1 MAMGQRTVSVI
12 PANPIY
18 DFKEKAKIKKLRVAA
33 YCRVST
39 ELEEQQSSYQAQV
52 DYYTMEIM
60 KNPGWKFAGIYADEG
75 ISGTSTKNRTGFN
88 KLIEDCMAGKIDL
101 VLTKSISRFARNT
114 LDCIQYIRKLKEKNI
129 GVFFE
134 KENVNTLDSTGEFLI
149 TILGS
154 LAQEESRSLS
164 TNTRWGVVRR
174 FEKGQVMVNHNKF
187 LGYTKNEAGELVIVP
202 EEAEI
207 VRLIFRLYL
216 EGQSITQIKKYL
228 EENGIKTVT
237 GKNQWSTTTIN
248 RMLSNE
254 KYMGDALL
262 QKSYTVDYLTKK
274 RVKNNGI
281 VPQYYV
287 EDSHEAIIS
296 KDLFHRIQ
304 EEKARRASLKKS
316 ADKRVK
322 TDSGKYSSKYAFTEL
337 LICGECGKP
346 YRRASWTAYSEKRIV
361 WRCFN
366 RLEHGKKY
374 CQKSPTIDE
383 EVLHSAIID
392 AFNSL
397 IQDKGDFV
405 DTLQSNIQLVMSNR
419 AKRMDIARIEERI
432 AELKKEM
439 IGFVEENARCVAD
452 NTDFDEHYAKISAEL
467 KDLQKKKTQYT
478 EQEARQDS
486 FQRRVEDMKK
496 FLNAANCK
504 LSEFDNQLVR
514 QLIHNIKV
522 VSKDK
527 IIIRFKSGL
536 EIEQELSK
544 K

>member
-1 MAMGQRTVSVI
+1 MAMAQRTVSVI
-12 PANPIY
+12 PANPVY
-18 DFKEKAKIKKLRVAA
+18 DLKEKAKVKKLRVAA

-52 DYYTMEIM
+52 DYYTAEIM
-60 KNPGWKFAGIYADEG
+60 KNPSWKFAGIYADEG
-75 ISGTSTKNRTGFN
+75 ISGTNTRHRAGFN
-88 KLIEDCMAGKIDL
+88 KMIEDCMAGKIDM

-134 KENVNTLDSTGEFLI
+134 KENVNTLDSAGEFLI

-202 EEAEI
+202 EEAKI

-237 GKNQWSTTTIN
+237 GKDDWSTTTIN

-262 QKSYTVDYLTKK
+262 QKSYTVDFLTKK

-304 EEKARRASLKKS
+304 EEKARRANLRKS

-322 TDSGKYSSKYAFTEL
+322 TSSGKYSSKYALSEL
-337 LICGECGKP
+337 IVCGECGKP
-346 YRRASWTAYSEKRIV
+346 YRRASWTAYSEKRVV

-374 CQKSPTIDE
+374 CKKSPTIDE
-383 EVLHSAIID
+383 EVLHSAVMEAI
-392 AFNSL
+392 NSL
-397 IQDKGDFV
+397 IHDKD
-405 DTLQSNIQLVMSNR
+405 DLIATLKSNIQLVIGSR
-419 AKRMDIARIEERI
+419 SKLVDITEVEERI
-432 AELKKEM
+432 TELKKEM
-439 IGFVEENARCVAD
+439 IALVEENAKRGAD
-452 NTDFDEHYAKISAEL
+452 NMDFDDHYAEISAEL
-467 KDLQKKKTQYT
+467 KALQKKKKQYT
-478 EQEARQDS
+478 EQEARQDN
-486 FQRRVEDMKK
+486 FAQRVEDMKK
-496 FLNAANCK
+496 FLVTTDCK
-504 LSEFDNQLVR
+504 IKGFDNQLVR
-514 QLIHNIKV
+514 QLIEGIKV
-522 VSKDK
+522 ISKNK
-527 IIIRFKSGL
+527 IIIQFKSG
-536 EIEQELSK
+536 IQVEQVLSQK
-544 K
+544 